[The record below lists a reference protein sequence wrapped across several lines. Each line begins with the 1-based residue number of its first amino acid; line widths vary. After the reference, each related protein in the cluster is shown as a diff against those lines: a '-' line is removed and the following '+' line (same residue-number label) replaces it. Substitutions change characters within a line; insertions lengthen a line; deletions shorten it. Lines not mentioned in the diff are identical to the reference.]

1 MFNKLLELKKYF
13 EKYPDRWLGKNELLM
28 ITRLSSSVANQGQL
42 RGYISELRKQGMF
55 IISKK
60 GKGYKL
66 SNNLNEVIK
75 YTQNEIDK
83 HKAMLVVY
91 YSWKKVLDHKQLNR
105 LYEQTLLTKN

>member
-1 MFNKLLELKKYF
+1 MNKLLDLKNYF

-28 ITRLSSSVANQGQL
+28 VAKLSSSVANQGQL

-60 GKGYKL
+60 GKGYRL
-66 SNNLNEVIK
+66 SSDYNELIK
-75 YTQNEIDK
+75 YTENEIEK

-91 YSWKKVLDHKQLNR
+91 YGWKKDLDHKKLNS
-105 LYEQTLLTKN
+105 LYKETLLEKN